1 MEPLESGLSIFKTG
15 KDRRKEPIEDV
26 LRNGCSERC
35 NIVEFEDGERG
46 L

>member
-1 MEPLESGLSIFKTG
+1 MEPLESGLSIFNTG
-15 KDRRKEPIEDV
+15 RDKRKESTGDV
-26 LRNGCSERC
+26 LTNEGSEKC